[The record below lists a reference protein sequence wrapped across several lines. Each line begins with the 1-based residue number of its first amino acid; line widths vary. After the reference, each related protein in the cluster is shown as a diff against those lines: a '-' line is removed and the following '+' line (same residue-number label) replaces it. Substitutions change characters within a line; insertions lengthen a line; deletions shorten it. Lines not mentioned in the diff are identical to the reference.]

1 MFRSSPGYQTDYT
14 INSRLENIEKQL
26 KSISD
31 KLDKLDEVKTNTDK
45 MKEHIIFINGVY
57 EKVRTPLY
65 WMCDKVNVLRYYP
78 MSESQRLKEKIT
90 KIENGNEN
98 SFPGNDIRNQD

>member
-1 MFRSSPGYQTDYT
+1 MFRSSPGYQTDYN

-26 KSISD
+26 KTISD

-57 EKVRTPLY
+57 EKVR
-65 WMCDKVNVLRYYP
+65 
-78 MSESQRLKEKIT
+78 
-90 KIENGNEN
+90 
-98 SFPGNDIRNQD
+98 